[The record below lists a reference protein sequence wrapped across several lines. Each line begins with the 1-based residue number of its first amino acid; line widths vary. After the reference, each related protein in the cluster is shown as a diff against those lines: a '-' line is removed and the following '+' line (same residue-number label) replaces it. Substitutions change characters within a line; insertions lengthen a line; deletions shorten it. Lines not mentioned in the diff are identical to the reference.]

1 MRHLGGPQPSV
12 GRAPCQMSTAG
23 AELQSLLLG
32 GAESYTRDEMASAS
46 HLSLEQV
53 GRLWRAMGF
62 PDVGE
67 ARAFTDADLTAL
79 LRVASLVDRE
89 IMDMDAVVQV
99 ARSLGQTTS
108 RLADWQVDALGRRLT
123 DSDPAQPLRAA
134 DLADLEDDISE
145 LLPELEQLLVY
156 VWRRQLAAT
165 IGRGMAEVA
174 VDPDQTTA
182 TATVGFA
189 DLVSFTRLSRQLDD
203 SDLGAL
209 VETFESMSADVIH
222 AGSGRL
228 VKTLGDEVLFVTDTP
243 QRGARIALALHSVHT
258 RTEEMPEMRIG
269 LATGAVA
276 TRMGDVFGNTVNR
289 ASRNTALARPGSIIL
304 DSVTSDALQDLPSK
318 ESEEFHIKALTPRPV
333 RGFGIV
339 RPFALSGRKSD

>member
-1 MRHLGGPQPSV
+1 MDTPATG
-12 GRAPCQMSTAG
+12 
-23 AELQSLLLG
+23 LQSVLLG
-32 GAESYTRDEMASAS
+32 GTESYTRDEMASAS

-62 PDVGE
+62 PDVGD

-79 LRVASLVDRE
+79 LRVASLVE
-89 IMDMDAVVQV
+89 SGVMDMDAMVQV

-108 RLADWQVDALGRRLT
+108 RLADWQVDALVRHLV
-123 DSDPAQPLRAA
+123 DSDPTQPLQAA

-156 VWRRQLAAT
+156 VWRRQMAAT
-165 IGRGMAEVA
+165 IGRGVAEVS
-174 VDPDQTTA
+174 VDPDQTTI

-189 DLVSFTRLSRQLDD
+189 DLVSFTRLSRQLDE

-209 VETFESMSADVIH
+209 VETFESVSADVIH
-222 AGSGRL
+222 AESGRL
-228 VKTLGDEVLFVTDTP
+228 VKTLGDEVMFVADTP
-243 QRGARIALALHSVHT
+243 QRGAHIALALHSVHA
-258 RTEEMPEMRIG
+258 RTERMPEIRVG

-276 TRMGDVFGNTVNR
+276 TRMGDVYGTTVNR
-289 ASRNTALARPGSIIL
+289 ASRNTALARPGSTIL
-304 DSVTSDALQDLPSK
+304 DSVTSDALQDQADK
-318 ESEEFHIKALTPRPV
+318 ESEVFIIKALTPRPV

-339 RPFALSGRKSD
+339 RPYALSGRGSD